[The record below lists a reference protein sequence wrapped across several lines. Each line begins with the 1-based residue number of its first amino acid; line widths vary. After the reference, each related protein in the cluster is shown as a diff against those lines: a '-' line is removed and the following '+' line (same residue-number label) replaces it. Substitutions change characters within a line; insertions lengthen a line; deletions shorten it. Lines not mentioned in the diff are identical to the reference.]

1 MQINSIN
8 NEFITLNNLNIQK
21 TKMKKIIFS
30 LISLAA
36 VVSSCGVSSQAPKT
50 ANDTVAYA
58 VGVIVGQNAKFG
70 IDSTI
75 NPDVISSAVASYF
88 SNPKSA
94 DKRLKEL
101 QAEMMGLQF
110 GESAYLQID
119 STMNPAVIAAGIED
133 VLSNKA
139 GIQPEEASTFIN
151 NAIQGKQVDEAAG
164 LVDEAN
170 AYLADV
176 DAIDG
181 VKQTATGL
189 RYLIEEQGTGKLDSS
204 SNVKVHYTLFDYD
217 DNTLDSSVDRGET
230 LAVQLPSGV
239 VPGFAEGLML
249 LGKGGKATIWM
260 PAALGY
266 GQQGQGS
273 VKPNQAL
280 KFEIEIVE
288 IVK

>member
-1 MQINSIN
+1 
-8 NEFITLNNLNIQK
+8 
-21 TKMKKIIFS
+21 MKKIILS

-50 ANDTVAYA
+50 ANDTVAYS

-75 NPDVISSAVASYF
+75 NPNVISGAVASFF
-88 SNPKSA
+88 SNPKAA

-101 QAEMMGLQF
+101 QTEMMGLQF
-110 GESAYLQID
+110 GQSAYTQID
-119 STMNPAVIAAGIED
+119 STMNVAVIAAGIED
-133 VLSNKA
+133 VLANKA
-139 GIQPEEASTFIN
+139 GVKPEEANTFIMA
-151 NAIQGKQVDEAAG
+151 AIEAKAAG
-164 LVDEAN
+164 ASNDLVAEAN
-170 AYLADV
+170 EYLAKI
-176 DAIDG
+176 DAIEG
-181 VKQTATGL
+181 VQQTATGL
-189 RYLIEEQGTGKLDSS
+189 RYLIEEQGTDKVDSS
-204 SNVKVHYTLFDYD
+204 SNVKVHYTLLDYN
-217 DNTLDSSVDRGET
+217 DNTLDSSVDRGEP

-266 GQQGQGS
+266 GEQGQGS

-288 IVK
+288 IAK